1 MLFGIRSRPFFLLLA
16 AFLVCTL
23 IAFSQVTLESEKNFM
38 NYVQNSSGNPALD
51 LSVWIITES
60 GNVFFMLPFSII
72 LLIIRRTRR
81 IGMTLLILIVIS
93 TILTGYIKCG
103 VDRDRPFL
111 TWEGTEF
118 PITIE
123 PDSFSLFCD
132 GKSWT
137 AGFPSGHA
145 ARAAMFSF
153 VLVYVLSERFP
164 KWCHIIW
171 LYPLLIAFSRIYVL
185 QHYPLDVLGGTIL
198 GIFLAGIVSN
208 KLKLDQIF
216 RSVKT

>member
-16 AFLVCTL
+16 AFLICTI
-23 IAFSQVTLESEKNFM
+23 IALSEITLEFEKDLM
-38 NYVQNSSGNPALD
+38 KLVQDSSGNTLKD
-51 LSVWIITES
+51 LGIWLITES
-60 GNVFFMLPFSII
+60 GNVFVMLPFSIV

-81 IGMTLLILIVIS
+81 IGMTLLILIVMS

-118 PITIE
+118 PISIE

-137 AGFPSGHA
+137 AGFPSAHA
-145 ARAAMFSF
+145 ARAAIFAF
-153 VLVYVLSERFP
+153 VLSYALSDRFP
-164 KWCHIIW
+164 RWANLIW
-171 LYPLLIAFSRIYVL
+171 LYPLLISFSRIYIL
-185 QHYPLDVLGGTIL
+185 QHYPLDVIGGTIL

-208 KLKLDQIF
+208 KLKLDKIF
-216 RSVKT
+216 SSIKT

>member
-1 MLFGIRSRPFFLLLA
+1 MQNMLFGIRSRPFFLLLT

-123 PDSFSLFCD
+123 PDVQL
-132 GKSWT
+132 
-137 AGFPSGHA
+137 
-145 ARAAMFSF
+145 
-153 VLVYVLSERFP
+153 
-164 KWCHIIW
+164 
-171 LYPLLIAFSRIYVL
+171 
-185 QHYPLDVLGGTIL
+185 
-198 GIFLAGIVSN
+198 
-208 KLKLDQIF
+208 
-216 RSVKT
+216 

>member
-1 MLFGIRSRPFFLLLA
+1 
-16 AFLVCTL
+16 
-23 IAFSQVTLESEKNFM
+23 M
-38 NYVQNSSGNPALD
+38 NYIQNSSGNPALD

-216 RSVKT
+216 TSVKT